1 MKEWI
6 DAGEANRDYFEQ
18 LRRIWDTSKQ
28 LALQSTA
35 DENKAWER
43 FQQRVGRKDEPAVIL
58 PAKKFPWLRIA
69 AAAILIMGI
78 GILGYLWMHRQTPPE
93 QLLVQAQQNVLTDT
107 LPDGSFITLNKQ
119 SSVSYPATFTGGT
132 RDVALKGEAF
142 FNVAPDKKKP
152 FVIRVNDVQVTVV
165 GTSFNI
171 KSEGANTEVVVET
184 GIVRVTKAGNTV
196 ELKAGEK
203 ITVADT
209 DSLVKEAVTDQLYN
223 YYRTREF
230 VCDNTPLWKLV
241 EVINEAYGVNIT
253 IGRQELRDQPL
264 NTTFNNESL
273 DQVLHVI
280 SLTFDITVT
289 RNGNQ
294 IILQ

>member
-1 MKEWI
+1 VKEWI

-43 FQQRVGRKDEPAVIL
+43 FQQRVGRKDEPAVII

-93 QLLVQAQQNVLTDT
+93 QLLVQAQQNVLIDT

-184 GIVRVTKAGNTV
+184 GIVRVTRAGNTI

-203 ITVADT
+203 ITVAGT
-209 DSLVKEAVTDQLYN
+209 DSLVKETVTDQLYN

>member
-43 FQQRVGRKDEPAVIL
+43 FQQRVGRKDEPAVII

-93 QLLVQAQQNVLTDT
+93 QLLVQAQQNVLIDT

-184 GIVRVTKAGNTV
+184 GIVRVTRAGNTI

-203 ITVADT
+203 ITVAGT
-209 DSLVKEAVTDQLYN
+209 DSLVKETVTDQLYN